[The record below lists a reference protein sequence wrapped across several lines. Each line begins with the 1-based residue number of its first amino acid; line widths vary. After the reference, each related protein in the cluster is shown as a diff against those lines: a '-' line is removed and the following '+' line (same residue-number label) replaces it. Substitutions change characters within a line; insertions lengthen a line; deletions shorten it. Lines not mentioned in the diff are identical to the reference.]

1 MLSIVYT
8 WQFVFFYN
16 GFMSKYY
23 KKTKTWRIVLA
34 KTDFYKSHYI
44 SYNGFLQDVFLI
56 QQNKPV
62 KIELYFVFVCNI
74 TGYC

>member
-44 SYNGFLQDVFLI
+44 SYNGFLQDVFFNTTEQTCKNRTI
-56 QQNKPV
+56 FR
-62 KIELYFVFVCNI
+62 LYM
-74 TGYC
+74 